1 MQYGCIGKKLGH
13 SFSAEIHAMLESRPY
28 ALREVA
34 PEELDAF
41 MKAADFRGINV
52 TIPYKQAVL
61 PYLGETDPVARE
73 IGAVNTVV
81 NRGGVLCGYNT
92 DFDGLRALLRS
103 VGVPLSGRTV
113 AVLGTGGTSLTAQAV
128 ARSMGAA
135 EVIRVSRSEGED
147 RITYDALYRDFAHRV
162 QILINTTPVGMFP
175 DTDGIPADPDRLPAL
190 EAVADAVY
198 NPLRTRLVLRARQ
211 RGIPAQGGLLMLAA
225 QAVRASEIFTGVTY
239 PAGTAEHICAF
250 LTEKKENIVLS
261 GMPGSGKSTV
271 GRLVAKRTG
280 RRFVDLDREIAGR
293 LTVTPAE
300 MIRDRGEETFRDAEA
315 AVLGEVLTGLSGAV
329 LALGGGTVL
338 RAENVGRIRQTGKI
352 YFLDRPVSALIPT
365 ADRPLSATR
374 EALERRYA
382 ERIDCYRGTADL
394 RVHGYTA
401 ASEAVEII
409 LNDRRIP

>member
-13 SFSAEIHAMLESRPY
+13 SYSAELHAMLESRPY
-28 ALREVA
+28 ELREVA

-41 MKAADFRGINV
+41 LRAADFCGINV

-61 PYLGETDPVARE
+61 SYLAETDLVAQE

-81 NRGGVLCGYNT
+81 NRGGALCGYNT

-103 VGVPLSGRTV
+103 IGVPLTGKTV
-113 AVLGTGGTSLTAQAV
+113 AILGTGGTSLTAQAV

-135 EVIRVSRSEGED
+135 EVIRVSRSAGAD
-147 RITYDALYRDFAHRV
+147 RITYDALYRDFAPRV

-190 EAVADAVY
+190 EAVADVVY
-198 NPLRTRLVLRARQ
+198 NPLRTRLVLRARR
-211 RGIPAQGGLLMLAA
+211 RGIPAQSGLLMLAA

-239 PAGTAEHICAF
+239 PAGTAERLCAI
-250 LTEKKENIVLS
+250 LKEKKENIVLS

-271 GRLVAKRTG
+271 GRLLAQKTG
-280 RRFVDLDREIAGR
+280 RRFVDLDWEIAAR
-293 LTVTPAE
+293 LTVSPAE
-300 MIRDRGEETFRDAEA
+300 MIRDRGEEAFRDAEA

-338 RAENVGRIRQTGKI
+338 RAENVRRIRQTGKI
-352 YFLDRPVSALIPT
+352 YFLDRPLSALIPT

>member
-13 SFSAEIHAMLESRPY
+13 SYSAELHAMLESRPY
-28 ALREVA
+28 ELREVA

-41 MKAADFRGINV
+41 LRAADFCGINV

-61 PYLGETDPVARE
+61 SYLAETDLVAQE

-81 NRGGVLCGYNT
+81 NRGGALCGYNT

-103 VGVPLSGRTV
+103 IGVPLTGKTV
-113 AVLGTGGTSLTAQAV
+113 AILGTGGTSLTAQAV

-135 EVIRVSRSEGED
+135 EVIRVSRSAGAD
-147 RITYDALYRDFAHRV
+147 RITYDALYRDFAPRV

-190 EAVADAVY
+190 EAVADVAY
-198 NPLRTRLVLRARQ
+198 NPLRTRLVLRARR
-211 RGIPAQGGLLMLAA
+211 RGIPAQSGLLMLAA

-239 PAGTAEHICAF
+239 PAGTAERLCAI
-250 LTEKKENIVLS
+250 LKEKKENIVLS

-271 GRLVAKRTG
+271 GRLLAQKTG
-280 RRFVDLDREIAGR
+280 RRFVDLDWEIAAR
-293 LTVTPAE
+293 LTVSPAE
-300 MIRDRGEETFRDAEA
+300 MIRDRGEEAFRDAEA

-338 RAENVGRIRQTGKI
+338 RAENVRRIRQTGKI
-352 YFLDRPVSALIPT
+352 YFLDRPLSALIPT